1 MLVNRKEMVRHIFTG
16 ALLLLSI
23 MAKAQT
29 QVTEFNPGTV
39 AEGVNYYLPKTTI
52 NVLVEAQKVV
62 YTPGEFARYAE
73 RFLHVPN
80 VIQQESVKWE
90 ITKLSVYTEGEPD
103 KDKCYTIKM
112 KDKSSASN
120 VQLTKK
126 GILACINTPYKE
138 EPKPEPTER
147 STSNRLD
154 YKQYLTGDIL
164 NASSTAKMAELTAQ
178 EIFDIRDSKNAL
190 KRGEVESMPKDGAT
204 MKIMLDELDRQEKAL
219 MQMFT
224 GYTDTIASA
233 KTYSCLPSGSLD
245 KEVFFRF
252 SSKLGLVDA
261 DDLSGE
267 AFYITINDQKSVN
280 LPETDAK
287 RKIQGVVYNMPSMAD
302 VRIFSST
309 KTLYQKELPIAQF
322 GTVDVLNYALFNKGA
337 APKIAFNVATG
348 ALLWIE

>member
-1 MLVNRKEMVRHIFTG
+1 MKKKHILSGMLLAF
-16 ALLLLSI
+16 S
-23 MAKAQT
+23 MAAGAQT
-29 QVTEFNPGTV
+29 QVTEFTPGVV

-52 NVLVEAQKVV
+52 NVDVEVQKVV

-73 RFLHVPN
+73 RFLHVTN
-80 VIQQESVKWE
+80 VAMEEDVKHE
-90 ITKLSVYTEGEPD
+90 IKRLQVYPKGTPD
-103 KDKCYTIKM
+103 KDKCFTIKM

-120 VQLTKK
+120 VQLTKS

-138 EPKPEPTER
+138 EAHAEIAER

-154 YKQYLTGDIL
+154 SKKYLTGEIL

-204 MKIMLDELDRQEKAL
+204 MQIMLDELELQETAL
-219 MQMFT
+219 MQLFV
-224 GYTDTIASA
+224 GYSDTIVSS
-233 KTYSCLPSGSLD
+233 KTYSCIPSAELD

-252 SSKLGLVDA
+252 STKLGLVDA
-261 DDLSGE
+261 DDVSGE
-267 AFYITINDQKSVN
+267 PYYISVRDQKTVQM
-280 LPETDAK
+280 PAPDAK

-302 VRIFSST
+302 VKIFSAT
-309 KTLYQKELPIAQF
+309 KTLYQKEMPIAQF
-322 GTVDVLNYALFNKGA
+322 GTIDVLNYALFNKGA
-337 APKIAFNVATG
+337 APKVAFNVASG